1 MFQVDAGAF
10 IRWPANGE
18 AHDLRNVLSLHMIG
32 IIVAHWL
39 DFDVVDYSEQKLTNV
54 SAFRPVKES
63 C

>member
-39 DFDVVDYSEQKLTNV
+39 DFDVADYPEQK
-54 SAFRPVKES
+54 
-63 C
+63 